1 MTARHRGGVVVA
13 SRPATSRVRP
23 RLTLMLML
31 VPALVVLWGAC
42 GSRPPR
48 PYGQPN
54 YRLSDVP
61 RYHAPLRAKLRSGKR
76 LLVIG
81 ALDDLTVQPTGG
93 QYHDHDYDV
102 APRRYFH
109 GIVSRFHRGS
119 KDDRFTGFRAGGGGV
134 LFTRLDLALRHLV
147 GCGGGIRAPTAAR
160 AAVAVAATLAVAGLA
175 GRPAFGAGFIGVPA
189 TTSAAAVAVATAAV
203 GVAIGAFLGYRR
215 GHRRGLRDHRLRRR
229 AEQVLQP
236 AHQAAAGLR
245 GRDGHR
251 GRSRCHRRGRH
262 G

>member
-61 RYHAPLRAKLRSGKR
+61 RYRAPARAKLRSGKR

-102 APRRYFH
+102 APLVRTYTYWALP
-109 GIVSRFHRGS
+109 S
-119 KDDRFTGFRAGGGGV
+119 KLADELHA
-134 LFTRLDLALRHLV
+134 ALR
-147 GCGGGIRAPTAAR
+147 
-160 AAVAVAATLAVAGLA
+160 
-175 GRPAFGAGFIGVPA
+175 
-189 TTSAAAVAVATAAV
+189 
-203 GVAIGAFLGYRR
+203 
-215 GHRRGLRDHRLRRR
+215 RRGLRVVKSYRDLGAPVPFAAPTFPSDLVVLRGEIRAFTYSRHDGDGGVDVLVARLDLRLLENGRG
-229 AEQVLQP
+229 AVLWRGHVEEKLRTP
-236 AHQAAAGLR
+236 MTDLRGPDAFALLGERLAAALLADKGFVR
-245 GRDGHR
+245 AIGARP
-251 GRSRCHRRGRH
+251 
-262 G
+262 